1 MVAAALKCCRFAML
15 GVTRE
20 LWGNSACATCKNP
33 HKVSFPLLSFCRSR
47 NVWVIQVACCLRQYQ
62 YTRSTVPRACCSGAT
77 RWSSR
82 LKREQDYSYLW
93 TFQERGKKGKAGGE
107 RKGMN
112 AMHVWEVVLAGFE
125 INDLN
130 MCYSWESSEKKRK
143 KKKKTA
149 DKSTCRRATQ
159 GPQMGKPQ
167 GLWDRSRGEKLWKKR
182 HSPLIQN
189 VHFSL
194 GNLKRSNWT
203 EGTDQKKKKKH
214 TAVWGHNLC

>member
-62 YTRSTVPRACCSGAT
+62 YTRSTVPRACCRGAT

-93 TFQERGKKGKAGGE
+93 TFQEWGEKKGKLEGRGKE
-107 RKGMN
+107 WMPCMCGK
-112 AMHVWEVVLAGFE
+112 WFWQ
-125 INDLN
+125 DLKL
-130 MCYSWESSEKKRK
+130 MI
-143 KKKKTA
+143 
-149 DKSTCRRATQ
+149 STCAIV
-159 GPQMGKPQ
+159 
-167 GLWDRSRGEKLWKKR
+167 EN
-182 HSPLIQN
+182 H
-189 VHFSL
+189 
-194 GNLKRSNWT
+194 
-203 EGTDQKKKKKH
+203 QKKKKKKLQTKALAEEPRRAH
-214 TAVWGHNLC
+214 RWGNHKDCETEAEERNFGKKGTVL